1 MLRSC
6 FCLPSPPHFSVSLWH
21 ASLFPVFFSFF
32 PRFVLFS
39 VVPCFLLSFSLPVT
53 TGRQRLTLHHHLK
66 SSSSKRPF
74 TSRPVPPAISLFG
87 VASGFLPFLTGFSSM
102 GQLAV
107 RRTGARGGGET
118 PAAFYLVW
126 PTLNSQRHVIGSPVL
141 DGVKGVSLRTRQ
153 P

>member
-1 MLRSC
+1 MFLSALPPPFFRVVVACFVVSC
-6 FCLPSPPHFSVSLWH
+6 FFFYFPPL
-21 ASLFPVFFSFF
+21 
-32 PRFVLFS
+32 RFISVLF
-39 VVPCFLLSFSLPVT
+39 PCFLLSFSLPVT

-66 SSSSKRPF
+66 NSSSKRPF